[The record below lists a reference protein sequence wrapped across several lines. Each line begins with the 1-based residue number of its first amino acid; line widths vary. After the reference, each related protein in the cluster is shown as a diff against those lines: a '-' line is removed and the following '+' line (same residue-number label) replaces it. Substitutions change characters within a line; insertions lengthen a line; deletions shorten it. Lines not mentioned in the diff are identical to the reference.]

1 MTAPGIFFSSISF
14 LKALVRRPSRAA
26 DMPPASGGAAA
37 SGAAEDAVAAGD
49 AAGCAPA
56 TMGANTATSAAI
68 GNTLDHERWSK
79 LEIIGVP
86 PAWVTASAREPAV
99 RRARPLRPP
108 ALDRRRSGSLPR

>member
-1 MTAPGIFFSSISF
+1 TAPGTFFSSISF

-37 SGAAEDAVAAGD
+37 SGAAESAVAAGD
-49 AAGCAPA
+49 ATCCAPA
-56 TMGANTATSAAI
+56 RTGAYRATSAAI
-68 GNTLDHERWSK
+68 GNILDHERWSK

-86 PAWVTASAREPAV
+86 PAWAMDAAREPAV

-108 ALDRRRSGSLPR
+108 APVRRRSGSPPR